1 MKSSAIR
8 GIRIF
13 KSASLTNYTK
23 NLIMVIQN
31 ITCNLQTTLNVK
43 GRIVVQSCLVNTTM
57 MPNFVLN
64 QDKVTEFCSN
74 ASFLISSSEN
84 AATSLRWIAQH
95 ISQVIYLQVKFLFN
109 SKCHTTKKFRQIS
122 GNKYTKKNCC
132 SIQFFFKLSLLI
144 EID

>member
-1 MKSSAIR
+1 
-8 GIRIF
+8 
-13 KSASLTNYTK
+13 
-23 NLIMVIQN
+23 
-31 ITCNLQTTLNVK
+31 
-43 GRIVVQSCLVNTTM
+43 M

-84 AATSLRWIAQH
+84 AATSLRWIAGRSQH

-122 GNKYTKKNCC
+122 GNKYTKK
-132 SIQFFFKLSLLI
+132 KLLLHPVFLQVEFTHWNWLTLTLLSGWQDSRFGVNFLHYNLLHQPPPFHI
-144 EID
+144 INSV